1 MKIDG
6 RNYANPF
13 RIVKIV
19 LAPGAGLRQVE
30 ATGPGNLKDRSD
42 SLCYAPERSPS
53 TSRMA
58 HTTRSE
64 IHMKMLDRV
73 GLAVLGLALAG
84 FFASSAGA
92 QDLPSEPTNLQVLP
106 KTTTMAELKTIM
118 VGVATAMG
126 EKCAF
131 CHDVKNYA
139 SDENEH
145 KKTARKMFA
154 MVRDIN
160 TQFFAYEGAPQITCY
175 TCHRGASKPVHQF
188 SLPAQEKKGSTA
200 K

>member
-1 MKIDG
+1 
-6 RNYANPF
+6 
-13 RIVKIV
+13 
-19 LAPGAGLRQVE
+19 
-30 ATGPGNLKDRSD
+30 
-42 SLCYAPERSPS
+42 
-53 TSRMA
+53 MA
-58 HTTRSE
+58 HTTRGE
-64 IHMKMLDRV
+64 LQMKMQDRA
-73 GLAVLGLALAG
+73 GWAVLGLAIAS
-84 FFASSAGA
+84 FFVSSAAA
-92 QDLPSEPTNLQVLP
+92 QDLPSEPTNLQILP

-145 KKTARKMFA
+145 KKTARAMFA
-154 MVRDIN
+154 MVQDIN
-160 TQFFAYEGAPQITCY
+160 AKFFAYEGAPQITCY
-175 TCHRGASKPVHQF
+175 TCHRGASEPVHQF